1 MTGRHVRVWLGLLML
16 AAAPGLAAA
25 QTPAAEGAASAAEAP
40 PAKSARA
47 AEAAPAKARSAPAI
61 DRGDLAAF
69 VDGFV
74 EGRMRSE
81 QVVGV
86 TVSVVHDGELIFARG
101 YGYDDLAKQRPVEA
115 DRSLFRPGSISK
127 TFTWTAVMQLVERG
141 ELDLEADIRQY
152 LPNLDI
158 EDAFGEPI
166 TMLDLMAH
174 TPGYEETVMGHLFD
188 DDPDTTPALLDY
200 LRTHAPKRVRPPGV
214 LPAYSNYGVAVAG
227 LIVANLS
234 GMAWEDYVE
243 QNLLEP
249 LGMRHST
256 FREPWRRSEPAPMPD
271 RLRADVSEG
280 YVRRAGEY
288 QPGVFAF
295 IGQVGPAGA
304 LSTTAT
310 DMARWMLAHLNGG
323 RLGDARILEPDTAR
337 RMHRQHFTL
346 DPRMPGMAH
355 GFIESHVHGYR
366 AIGHGGGTVHF
377 LSDMQ
382 LVPDLDL
389 GVFISTNTT
398 GGGGALIDE
407 FVPMLVERYFEPGPL
422 FIAPPGDDVEAGR
435 PLSEYAGTY
444 LSSRRPFTTVE
455 KLFMLNA
462 VQVSAAADHLVISA
476 PQQQVRVDPL
486 GGDDFRA
493 VDTGARIEFTS
504 DAAGRVNALL
514 LPVPVM
520 VFEKVGPL
528 GNPTVLYGVLA
539 LAAFVMA
546 CALVG
551 AWLRRRRPPQQTPA
565 EAWAARAVIVTCVA
579 WLVVYAVGL
588 VGIGEL
594 GSDFAAVFYAFPS
607 AAFVTALGLA
617 LVAAVLTVL
626 SALLLYPV
634 WTDASWPVWR
644 RLRHTGVVLAAVAT
658 LLVLREF
665 NAIGFNYY

>member
-1 MTGRHVRVWLGLLML
+1 MTGRHVRRWLGLLML
-16 AAAPGLAAA
+16 AAVPGLSAAPAMPSGEGADGAERAAAPGSGA
-25 QTPAAEGAASAAEAP
+25 TPAAGTATPGAP
-40 PAKSARA
+40 G
-47 AEAAPAKARSAPAI
+47 I
-61 DRGDLAAF
+61 DLADLAAF

-86 TVSVVHDGELIFARG
+86 TVSVVHDGELVFARG
-101 YGYDDLAKQRPVEA
+101 YGYDDLERRRPVEA

-141 ELDLEADIRQY
+141 EIDLEADIREY

-158 EDAFGEPI
+158 EDAFDEPI

-174 TPGYEETVMGHLFD
+174 TPGYEETVMGHLFG
-188 DDPDTTPALLDY
+188 DDPDATPTLLDY

-234 GMAWEDYVE
+234 GLDWEDYVE

-249 LGMRHST
+249 LGMHDST
-256 FREPWRRSEPAPMPD
+256 FREPWSRQEPAAMPG
-271 RLRADVSEG
+271 RLRTNVSEG

-288 QPGVFAF
+288 RPGVFAF

-310 DMARWMLAHLNGG
+310 DMARWMLAHLNDG
-323 RLGDARILEPDTAR
+323 RLGEVRILEPDTAR
-337 RMHRQHFTL
+337 LMHRQHFTL
-346 DPRMPGMAH
+346 DPRMPGLAH
-355 GFIESHVHGYR
+355 GFIESHIHGYR

-398 GGGGALIDE
+398 GGGGALIDG
-407 FVPMLVERYFEPGPL
+407 FVPALVERYFEPGPL
-422 FIAPPGDDVEAGR
+422 TVPPPGDDVEAGR
-435 PLSEYAGTY
+435 PLSAYAGTY

-455 KLFMLNA
+455 RLFMLNA
-462 VQVSAAADHLVISA
+462 VSVTAADDHLVIAA
-476 PQQQVRVDPL
+476 PGGEVRLDPL
-486 GGDDFRA
+486 GGDDFRDA
-493 VDTGARIEFTS
+493 DDGARVEFTS
-504 DAAGRVNALL
+504 NAAGEVNALL
-514 LPVPVM
+514 LPIPVM
-520 VFEKVGPL
+520 VLEKVGPL
-528 GNPTVLYGVLA
+528 ENPTVLYGVLV

-551 AWLRRRRPPQQTPA
+551 AWLRRRQPPQQTPA
-565 EAWAARAVIVTCVA
+565 EAWASRAVILTCLA

-588 VGIGEL
+588 VGIGNL
-594 GSDFAAVFYAFPS
+594 GADFAAVFYEFPS
-607 AAFVTALGLA
+607 SAFVMALALA

-634 WTDASWPVWR
+634 WSDASWPLWR
-644 RLRHTGVVLAAVAT
+644 RLRHTGVVMAAVAT

-665 NAIGFNYY
+665 NAIGFNYF